1 MDARADGSVPVSS
14 NRCGSFHVVL
24 LLGEAAR
31 SRLDE
36 LMDFLAH
43 APPFEHDLCD
53 IAITV
58 LSERPWSVAA

>member
-1 MDARADGSVPVSS
+1 M
-14 NRCGSFHVVL
+14 VL

-36 LMDFLAH
+36 PMDFLAH
-43 APPFEHDLCD
+43 APPFELDLCD

-58 LSERPWSVAA
+58 LGERSWSVAA